1 MADDNDVLKAA
12 HEFFVESHDFNGI
25 PASGLARRFDVPWD
39 AMRDQL
45 GRLVLR
51 RDVDLTF
58 ASYSENPHIKR
69 LPDLPPER
77 QVELLNQED
86 ASWVC
91 VYPSAKSLGAYAD
104 QYADRPYTRRL
115 ALAEPQLAA
124 VFFELRVLE
133 NYFRDPRYFCRFWD
147 SSGMIS
153 VSDEHYES
161 EQMAERDKVL
171 LQTFGVGYDARK
183 HRVVVVFL
191 RYLADLSSQHQQTWR
206 AHELA
211 EPCTI
216 NSDYRRASL
225 FGHRPQFVSAHQ
237 AFIQEQIEI
246 NKLAEL
252 IGKPPLFRET
262 FAEDKRPI
270 DFATMLRP
278 TRRQYREFAQ
288 VLDKMLSDNLNR
300 DFFRNDIPL
309 EDRIEAKDGTIERR
323 QLGTITL
330 LERWLSARYRK
341 AGGEDSSRELVKPWR
356 EIREIRQEPAHSL
369 KGDEFDLDY
378 PAKQDALLERALNS
392 LTKLR
397 LALSSHEAAKD
408 YEAPDW
414 LDSDRIVFY

>member
-1 MADDNDVLKAA
+1 MADDNDVLKSA
-12 HEFFVESHDFNGI
+12 HDFFVASRDFNGI
-25 PASGLARRFDVPWD
+25 PGSALAGTFDVPWD
-39 AMRDQL
+39 AMRDRL
-45 GRLVLR
+45 GRLVLS
-51 RDVDLTF
+51 RDLDLTF

-86 ASWVC
+86 PNWVC
-91 VYPSAKSLGAYAD
+91 VYPSGKSLGAYAE

-133 NYFRDPRYFCRFWD
+133 NYFRDPRYFCRFSD

-153 VSDEHYES
+153 VSDEHFKS
-161 EQMAERDKVL
+161 DQMAERDKVL
-171 LQTFGVGYDARK
+171 LQTFGIGYDRGK
-183 HRVVVVFL
+183 NRVVVVYL
-191 RYLADLSSQHQQTWR
+191 RYLADLSPEHQQTWR
-206 AHELA
+206 AHELT
-211 EPCTI
+211 EECSI
-216 NSDYRRASL
+216 NSDYRGATL
-225 FGHRPQFVSAHQ
+225 FGQRPKFVSVYQ
-237 AFIQEQIEI
+237 AFIREQIEI
-246 NKLAEL
+246 NRLAEM

-262 FAEDKRPI
+262 FAEDRRPLE
-270 DFATMLRP
+270 FATMLRP

-300 DFFRNDIPL
+300 DFFRDNIPL
-309 EDRIEAKDGTIERR
+309 EDRIESKDTIERR

-341 AGGEDSSRELVKPWR
+341 ADGADGSRELVKPWR
-356 EIREIRQEPAHSL
+356 DIREIRQEPAHSL
-369 KGDEFDLDY
+369 KPDDFDLAY
-378 PAKQDALLERALNS
+378 PAKQDALLEQALNS
-392 LTKLR
+392 LRKLR
-397 LALSSHEAAKD
+397 WALSSHEAAKD